1 MTVSFPKTVPM
12 GMILNLGTRISKINL
27 VRIVLVAAITI
38 LSVIGIN
45 HVNAATLLPN
55 GEQQFLDNNGL
66 PLAGG
71 TVQFFVPGTL
81 SVKDTYQNSGQ
92 TVLNSNPVVLDGSGR
107 AIIYGSGSY
116 RQIVRDFQGNLLW
129 DQLTADTSS
138 AGAINAGGISGGTA
152 NAQTVVAGSFTS
164 QSGQSIQ
171 FFAGFTN
178 TASMTLIPSSA
189 GGIAVLKDTSSGPV
203 ALTGGEVVVGNSY
216 IVVYDSTLGA
226 FHLVAYP
233 LNSIT
238 ISGNLTVGGNATI
251 TGTLMASGGLVLIP
265 GEIRTFAMNAC
276 PPTWLETN
284 GAAVSRTTDAA
295 LFTAIGTTWGTGDG
309 STTFNIPDF
318 RGYFLRDWA
327 DTGSVDP
334 GRAFA
339 STQQDAMQTH
349 EFSYNGPTT
358 TGSGGSGGAAGFDF
372 GISTQ
377 STFSNTG
384 RTAAETRPV
393 NIAVLY
399 CIKT

>member
-1 MTVSFPKTVPM
+1 MKFSFVISRFCAVLLFVAVSMSLAP
-12 GMILNLGTRISKINL
+12 
-27 VRIVLVAAITI
+27 
-38 LSVIGIN
+38 
-45 HVNAATLLPN
+45 AATLLPPGEITFFDQN
-55 GEQQFLDNNGL
+55 GA
-66 PLAGG
+66 PLVGG
-71 TVQFFVPGTL
+71 TVAFYIPGTL
-81 SVKDTYQNSGQ
+81 SPKDSYQNSGQ
-92 TVLNSNPVVLDGSGR
+92 SVLNSNPVVLDGSGR
-107 AIIYGSGSY
+107 AIIYGSGAY
-116 RQIVRDFQGNLLW
+116 RQIVRDFQGNIIW

-138 AGAINAGGISGGTA
+138 AGAISSGGISGGTA
-152 NAQTVVAGSFTS
+152 NAQTVSAGSFTS
-164 QSGQSIQ
+164 QSGQAIQ

-178 TASMTLIPSSA
+178 TTSMTLVPSSS

-203 ALTGGEVVVGNSY
+203 ALTGGEVVTGNSY

-226 FHLVAYP
+226 FHLVSYP
-233 LNSIT
+233 LNA
-238 ISGNLTVGGNATI
+238 ISVAGNLTVGGNATI
-251 TGTLMASGGLVLIP
+251 TGTLSAGGGLVLIP
-265 GEIRTFAMNAC
+265 GEIRTFAMSTC

-327 DTGSVDP
+327 DSGSVDS

-349 EFSYNGPTT
+349 EFSYNGPTSIG
-358 TGSGGSGGAAGFDF
+358 TGGAGGAAGFDF

-377 STFSNTG
+377 TTFGNTG
-384 RTAAETRPV
+384 RTSSETRPV
-393 NIAVLY
+393 NISILY